1 MKKCKQPKNNDSRR
15 SRSHSS
21 FDRYHDYDRENSRDT
36 RDKDRSRSSEY
47 YGPCSSSD
55 SPDHH
60 DKDSSPRNF
69 ISDSNS
75 RRGRKHSFGNEKKM
89 RESTSNSSSSKR
101 AKKNPPRSPW
111 PPPFESGGASY
122 VFDHRSGLF
131 YEAKSDFFFDPKNK
145 LYYGNK
151 QKAYFQYVAGA
162 DPEFRPIT
170 STAHQNTADNNVNSS
185 TLQDSNSD
193 PSSTS
198 NKRLEVNNQETQK
211 PASQNDPTTSG
222 VAIKLVDG
230 ATKPTQAKNEK
241 KKIAISITQKKFS
254 KIASSSTNNSNSNST
269 PPKTNVSS
277 SINSSSV
284 VASSNNPSTT
294 TTPKI
299 DVKQKKH
306 AHAADIHKWAER
318 GREMRTDAN
327 NNNNNSEANTTTTS
341 KSKSSDTTSIDIN
354 ESEFIRTTASGKP
367 ACLLC
372 KRKFADMDKLKQ
384 HIELSALHKENLEK
398 RKKEML
404 SKNERGGEGVVVVK
418 KQDLP
423 DSSSVEYRD
432 RARERRCMYG
442 PDASSAYNS
451 NTQSQQTLG
460 TTSGTKSNSNV
471 EILPQQP
478 QENLGE
484 NNIGNQ
490 MLKKLGWNPDAKDNA
505 ACVSS
510 DDTNNRL
517 RSDWEKIEALAQSSQ
532 TRRR

>member
-15 SRSHSS
+15 SRSHGS
-21 FDRYHDYDRENSRDT
+21 FDRYHDYDHRENSRDT

-75 RRGRKHSFGNEKKM
+75 RKGRKHSFGNEKKM
-89 RESTSNSSSSKR
+89 RESTSSSSSKR
-101 AKKNPPRSPW
+101 AKKNPPCSPW

-170 STAHQNTADNNVNSS
+170 STAHQNTGDNDVNSS
-185 TLQDSNSD
+185 TD

-198 NKRLEVNNQETQK
+198 NRLEINNQETQK

-222 VAIKLVDG
+222 VAIKLIDG

-254 KIASSSTNNSNSNST
+254 KISSSCTNSNSNST
-269 PPKTNVSS
+269 PKTKVSS
-277 SINSSSV
+277 SINSSV
-284 VASSNNPSTT
+284 VATSNNPTT
-294 TTPKI
+294 TTTSKN

-306 AHAADIHKWAER
+306 AHAADIHKWSER

-327 NNNNNSEANTTTTS
+327 NNNNNSDASTTTS
-341 KSKSSDTTSIDIN
+341 KSKNDTTSIDIN
-354 ESEFIRTTASGKP
+354 ENEFIRTTASGKP

-404 SKNERGGEGVVVVK
+404 SNERGEGVVV

-423 DSSSVEYRD
+423 ESSVEYRD

-451 NTQSQQTLG
+451 TTQSQQTPG
-460 TTSGTKSNSNV
+460 TTAGTKSNSNV

-490 MLKKLGWNPDAKDNA
+490 MLKKLGWNPDAKENA